1 MKLERLV
8 DMKIGFP
15 LERKKASLVSHNKI
29 DYRVLILKSFANIN
43 YWDKIPYDVFT
54 ASSEINSQYLTKAN
68 DIIVRIREPYHA
80 ILINENNTGLLVP
93 SLMVIITNIYPDILS
108 SAYLAYLLN
117 SSFVHRQYNMQGTL
131 IQLIKLSDLRQLQI
145 DLPTLEEQQR
155 IVKYFELAN
164 KEIYL
169 LEQLVNQKKALNNI
183 IFNNSIQRKE
193 I

>member
-1 MKLERLV
+1 
-8 DMKIGFP
+8 
-15 LERKKASLVSHNKI
+15 
-29 DYRVLILKSFANIN
+29 
-43 YWDKIPYDVFT
+43 
-54 ASSEINSQYLTKAN
+54 
-68 DIIVRIREPYHA
+68 
-80 ILINENNTGLLVP
+80 
-93 SLMVIITNIYPDILS
+93 
-108 SAYLAYLLN
+108 
-117 SSFVHRQYNMQGTL
+117 MQGTL

-145 DLPTLEEQQR
+145 DLPRLEEQKR